1 MMATAALHA
10 QRVSAERTFFSGMA
24 IAMVLLTFVGFAP
37 TYYFASAF
45 HAKPLVP
52 ITHAHGIV
60 FSAWMLLYLVQNA
73 LVYVGRR
80 DLHRWLGTAGA
91 GLAVLV
97 FVLGVW
103 VAIDSG
109 HFNRVAPGRDQPTFL
124 VFPLVNIT
132 FFACLAGAAIWKR
145 AESAAHKRLM
155 LLATI
160 ALVTTPL
167 ARITTML
174 GSPAP
179 PPIGGMIL
187 TDFLFGAL
195 ILFDL
200 RQRGR
205 LHYVT
210 KWVGAAFV
218 VSQPLRVMLGRTD
231 AWQSFAHALLA

>member
-1 MMATAALHA
+1 MATTA
-10 QRVSAERTFFSGMA
+10 QMARRIDAERRFFTGIAIVMA
-24 IAMVLLTFVGFAP
+24 LITLVGFTP

-52 ITHAHGIV
+52 LTHAHGIV
-60 FSAWMLLYLVQNA
+60 FSAWMLLYLAQNA
-73 LVYVGRR
+73 LVYAGRR

-109 HFNRVAPGRDQPTFL
+109 HFNRGTPGRDQPTFL

-132 FFACLAGAAIWKR
+132 IFAGLAVAAIWKR
-145 AESAAHKRLM
+145 GESAAHKRLM

-187 TDFLFGAL
+187 TDVLLGTL
-195 ILFDL
+195 VLFDL
-200 RQRGR
+200 HQRGR

-210 KWVGAAFV
+210 KWVGAGFV
-218 VSQPLRVMLGRTD
+218 LSQPLRVALGRSD
-231 AWQSFAHALLA
+231 AWQAFAGALIA